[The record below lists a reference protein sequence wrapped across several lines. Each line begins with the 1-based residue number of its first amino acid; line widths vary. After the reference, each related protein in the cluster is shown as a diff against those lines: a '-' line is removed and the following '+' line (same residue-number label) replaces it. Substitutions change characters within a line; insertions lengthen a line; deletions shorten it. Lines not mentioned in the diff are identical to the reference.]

1 MAFKKVQ
8 NIEEERFGKYLR
20 LMDDGDSVTGVFLYK
35 DYSDVI
41 VADCHYIKST
51 DFNGYAHCCG
61 AGCPA
66 CSEGIRVQQ
75 KLFIPFL
82 ILADKSDGYDEDT
95 VVFWDR
101 NSRFTYQLR
110 NQVFKDY
117 PNPEDYVFKITR
129 HGEHNDINTK
139 YSISAVMNFPYDV
152 DEILVNMNVS
162 FKDYEYYEN
171 VVKTIDSNDML
182 DMLNKRESNSSKA
195 TPTSSYSYKATPRKV
210 VPDPEDLDDVEQN
223 TKIDSLTETYVPSV
237 KNDTLPQY
245 VPDDFECDN
254 VEDDVDTSDCEP
266 KF

>member
-1 MAFKKVQ
+1 MGFKKVQ

-41 VADCHYIKST
+41 VADCHYIKSAE
-51 DFNGYAHCCG
+51 FNGYAHCCG

-82 ILADKSDGYDEDT
+82 VLADKSDGYDEDT

-117 PNPEDYVFKITR
+117 PNPQDYVFKITR

-152 DEILVNMNVS
+152 DEILKNMGVS
-162 FKDYEYYEN
+162 FENYAYYEN

-182 DMLNKRESNSSKA
+182 DMLNRRETNASKA
-195 TPTSSYSYKATPRKV
+195 IPTSSYSYKATPRKV
-210 VPDPEDLDDVEQN
+210 MPDPEDLDSVEKN
-223 TKIDSLTETYVPSV
+223 AGTDTLTETYVPSSTGN
-237 KNDTLPQY
+237 KLPEY
-245 VPDDFECDN
+245 VPGDFESDSDT
-254 VEDDVDTSDCEP
+254 DDVDADECEP